1 MPNNDPLAALR
12 DDRLNRDRIH
22 YEWMLASIA
31 RFRLF
36 FAGLVFAILS
46 FSIQFAMVPKA
57 NASLVNTIH
66 VIAWLLLIAVGFLA
80 LRDAGGFV
88 SKHTEE
94 TFNGLSSCW
103 RKAMW
108 GMFAIALLL
117 LISGRILGYSSTH
130 LLL

>member
-1 MPNNDPLAALR
+1 MPNNDPLTAAR
-12 DDRLNRDRIH
+12 DDRLERDRIH

-66 VIAWLLLIAVGFLA
+66 VIAWLLLIAAGFLA
-80 LRDAGGFV
+80 LRDAGGFI

-94 TFNGLSSCW
+94 SFNGLSSSW
-103 RKAMW
+103 RKIMW
-108 GMFAIALLL
+108 GMFAVALLL
-117 LISGRILGYSSTH
+117 LVSARILGYRSTQF
-130 LLL
+130 LP